1 MVLVNTPGDGAHSFG
16 PLQHADWHGWTPTDA
31 VFPSFVWI
39 IGLAITLSLGKRLAE
54 GKSLSSP
61 RSFLLGPIFRRAVI
75 LFFLGVL
82 LYATPHFDLA
92 TFRILGVLQR
102 LAICYLAA
110 SAIFLYTGWRGQMVW
125 CAGLLAVYTGLML
138 GFGDWTIEG
147 NFAHTVDRV
156 VLGAH
161 NYVNRKTW
169 DPEGIVSTLTSIS
182 SCLLGVLAGHLLRAK
197 KPLMQRITLMAF
209 LGAALLGSGLLLDGV
224 IPINKSIWT
233 PSFVLLM
240 AGIDFLLFAL
250 ILWVCDVWKLRRGT
264 EPWVI
269 FGRNSIAVY
278 LFSEFLIIPLD
289 EFGWRAGI
297 YKSVFQPLGSPEVAS
312 LLFALAYTGLCFG
325 FAWVLHRRGLYLRV

>member
-1 MVLVNTPGDGAHSFG
+1 MVLVNTPGDGNHSFA

-39 IGLAITLSLGKRLAE
+39 IGLTITLSLGKRLEA
-54 GKSLSSP
+54 GKSRSSLLWP
-61 RSFLLGPIFRRAVI
+61 VLKRSAI

-82 LYATPHFDLA
+82 LYATPHFDPA

-102 LAICYLAA
+102 LAICYLAT
-110 SAIFLYTGWRGQMVW
+110 SAIFLFWGWRTQLTW
-125 CAGLLAVYTGLML
+125 CLGLLVLYSGLML
-138 GFGDWTIEG
+138 SFGDWSMEG
-147 NFAHTVDRV
+147 NFAHAVDRA

-169 DPEGIVSTLTSIS
+169 DPEGIISTLTSIS
-182 SCLLGVLAGHLLRAK
+182 SCLLGVLAGHLLAAK
-197 KPLMQRITLMAF
+197 KPLMQRIAPTAF
-209 LGAALLGSGLLLDGV
+209 LGAALLGSGLVLDAW

-250 ILWVCDVWKLRRGT
+250 LLWICDIWKLRRGL

-269 FGRNSIAVY
+269 LGRNSIAVY

-289 EFGWRAGI
+289 EFGWRPAI
-297 YKSVFQPLGSPEVAS
+297 YKSVFLPLASPEMAS

-325 FAWVLHRRGLYLRV
+325 FAWVLHKRRLYLRV